1 MNRSDEKAFSVQNR
15 ENILIMYRKL
25 VIGLIVAV
33 LATVTAF
40 GIAETLKDVPEET
53 SNPDENEDLVGE
65 AEDLP
70 DLPLLYFNSNTGTG
84 KMGNVVINYGD
95 HLPANSFVK
104 DNYVF
109 VGWSETP
116 DGEVTYANEEV
127 YLALESGAINTLY
140 AIWTK
145 NVENLWATSSPLFQ
159 EVWGSFIGDNIHRTI
174 ELVLAEEFVFAGE
187 LTINATGK
195 ILIYSNEIPL
205 AFEVDID
212 SVEEYVTMLNLGS
225 ESDGI
230 SYSQFGTSNII
241 VGNYFSI
248 DKILAND
255 CIFDNGAYYNTE
267 KTLLI
272 RYTGVSGTPQDS
284 FLIPS
289 TVSEIGMNAFAET
302 TLKSISVAS
311 GSVLTKIGYGAFSDS
326 TSLSSISIPDNV
338 THIGSYA
345 FSGTGLLS
353 FSLPSSLISI
363 GEFSFMDCASL
374 ASISIP
380 AGVTTLN
387 YNSFY
392 GCESL
397 SSISVAEGNTSFKS
411 ISGVLFDSSE
421 KEILLYPPGK
431 SDTNYEI
438 PSGTEKISGYAFAKN
453 SILDN
458 ITIPESINYIS
469 PYAFSG
475 TRALISFSQDISI
488 SSLAEYAFSDYLGA
502 SITLPDSI
510 TEIQNHAFFNA
521 SSLVSVTLPYTLEI
535 IGDYAFSG
543 CSSLASF
550 TIPDSLISI
559 GRYALFGLTCP
570 ITISDTSSLSE
581 LGEYSIAGYLGESFT
596 IPKGIL
602 NLGIFAFSDS
612 TADIIFSEETQM
624 TSIGKFAFS
633 GYNGTEIEIPS
644 SITSIGFGA
653 FYNATNITN
662 IELPLSLTEISDYT
676 FANCGCC
683 I

>member
-1 MNRSDEKAFSVQNR
+1 
-15 ENILIMYRKL
+15 MYRKL

-40 GIAETLKDVPEET
+40 GIAETLKDVPVDT
-53 SNPDENEDLVGE
+53 SNLNENEDLVGE

-116 DGEVTYANEEV
+116 DGEITYANEEV

-145 NVENLWATSSPLFQ
+145 NVENLWVTSSPLFQ
-159 EVWGSFIGDNIHRTI
+159 EVWGSYIGDNIQRTI
-174 ELVLAEEFVFAGE
+174 ELVLAEEFVFAGQ

-212 SVEEYVTMLNLGS
+212 SIQEYVSMLNLGS

-230 SYSQFGTSNII
+230 SYSQFGNSNII

-255 CIFDNGAYYNTE
+255 CIFDNGAYYNTD

-272 RYTGVSGTPQDS
+272 RYTGVSGTSQDS
-284 FLIPS
+284 FVIPA
-289 TVSEIGMNAFAET
+289 TVTEIGMNAFAET
-302 TLKSISVAS
+302 SLNSISVAP
-311 GSVLTKIGYGAFSDS
+311 GSVLTTSGYGAFSNS
-326 TSLSSISIPDNV
+326 SSLSSISIPDNV
-338 THIGSYA
+338 TNIGAYT

-353 FSLPSSLISI
+353 FSLPSSLTSI
-363 GEFSFMDCASL
+363 GEFAFMDCFSL

-380 AGVTTLN
+380 AGLNSFN
-387 YNSFY
+387 YNAFY

-397 SSISVAEGNTSFKS
+397 SSISVAEGNTSYKS
-411 ISGVLFDSSE
+411 ISGVLFDITE

-431 SDTNYEI
+431 PDVNYNI

-453 SILDN
+453 
-458 ITIPESINYIS
+458 
-469 PYAFSG
+469 
-475 TRALISFSQDISI
+475 
-488 SSLAEYAFSDYLGA
+488 
-502 SITLPDSI
+502 
-510 TEIQNHAFFNA
+510 
-521 SSLVSVTLPYTLEI
+521 
-535 IGDYAFSG
+535 
-543 CSSLASF
+543 
-550 TIPDSLISI
+550 
-559 GRYALFGLTCP
+559 
-570 ITISDTSSLSE
+570 TSS
-581 LGEYSIAGYLGESFT
+581 F
-596 IPKGIL
+596 PK
-602 NLGIFAFSDS
+602 
-612 TADIIFSEETQM
+612 
-624 TSIGKFAFS
+624 K
-633 GYNGTEIEIPS
+633 
-644 SITSIGFGA
+644 
-653 FYNATNITN
+653 
-662 IELPLSLTEISDYT
+662 
-676 FANCGCC
+676 
-683 I
+683 